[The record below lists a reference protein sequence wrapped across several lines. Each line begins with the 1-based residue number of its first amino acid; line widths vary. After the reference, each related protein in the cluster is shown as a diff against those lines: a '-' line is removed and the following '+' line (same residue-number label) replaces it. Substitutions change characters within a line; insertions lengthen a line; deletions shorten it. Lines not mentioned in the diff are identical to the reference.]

1 MACCDHGIAAVICFH
16 RGESAAARQ
25 HLAAAAP
32 HARRIGNRVVGT
44 LALARSQA
52 FEQEGALTDALDVLT
67 GFADEAEEVDEV
79 EDLLADGVRLAT
91 QVGDKTAAHS
101 LVRPGGGHGR

>member
-1 MACCDHGIAAVICFH
+1 M
-16 RGESAAARQ
+16 
-25 HLAAAAP
+25 
-32 HARRIGNRVVGT
+32 VGP

-67 GFADEAEEVDEV
+67 GFADDAEEVDEV

-91 QVGDKTAAHS
+91 KVG
-101 LVRPGGGHGR
+101 